1 MPRLSIGDCKDTGV
15 HFDLPMH
22 ARTTIQRLTANRFC
36 VLIIGNEDTDRL
48 FNCTCEGLATSLG
61 TWFYGSSPVHR
72 CRICCHELSQNI
84 EQMRTSGLCKQKAV
98 VLEVTR
104 RILEVQQ
111 AVNLPWRAQEQMD
124 DHSAKEVFWKP

>member
-1 MPRLSIGDCKDTGV
+1 MG
-15 HFDLPMH
+15 
-22 ARTTIQRLTANRFC
+22 C
-36 VLIIGNEDTDRL
+36 V
-48 FNCTCEGLATSLG
+48 S
-61 TWFYGSSPVHR
+61 
-72 CRICCHELSQNI
+72 
-84 EQMRTSGLCKQKAV
+84 KKAV